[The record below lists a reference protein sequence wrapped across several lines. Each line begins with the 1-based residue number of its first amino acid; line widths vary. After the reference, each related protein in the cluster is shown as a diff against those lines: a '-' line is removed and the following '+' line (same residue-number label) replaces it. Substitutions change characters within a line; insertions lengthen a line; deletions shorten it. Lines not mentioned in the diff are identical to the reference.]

1 MEIIN
6 LAYNI
11 NWLFTSP
18 TNLHAHFNKIFL
30 DKFSIASWGIYN
42 FVLTLYMNIFK
53 TDYSRMMI
61 ILVDIIKTEY
71 AINQLEIKGKI
82 INSGFESKLSP
93 NLWFNSFS
101 YDPSTIY
108 FFKTS
113 KDSFVFNI
121 HDLIW
126 NNNEENRGIISQV
139 SDIEFNN
146 QSWIQM
152 DLIKKSFKVINFEN
166 ANRKVLISIAFPV
179 IYSFIFDIS
188 HGICSSHNWRTWRVI
203 KETGVEN
210 WIDAINENKLS
221 LNRYQNENKESYLTI
236 LIILLLLTFITI
248 LLTMLVYCWIKHKV
262 YSKLSFLF
270 KISQP
275 NTNKSSQELT
285 AIAFKLDPL
294 DFRRTSIQSS
304 IRLKAENAS

>member
-1 MEIIN
+1 
-6 LAYNI
+6 
-11 NWLFTSP
+11 
-18 TNLHAHFNKIFL
+18 
-30 DKFSIASWGIYN
+30 
-42 FVLTLYMNIFK
+42 
-53 TDYSRMMI
+53 MI
-61 ILVDIIKTEY
+61 ILVDKIKTEY
-71 AINQLEIKGKI
+71 TINQLEIKSKI

-101 YDPSTIY
+101 YDPSTIH

-113 KDSFVFNI
+113 KDAFVFNI
-121 HDLIW
+121 PDIIW
-126 NNNEENRGIISQV
+126 GNEEENGGIICQV

-152 DLIKKSFKVINFEN
+152 DLIKKNFKVTGFEYE
-166 ANRKVLISIAFPV
+166 NRKVLISITNPLE
-179 IYSFIFDIS
+179 YSFIFEIS
-188 HGICSSHNWRTWRVI
+188 HGICSSHNWSTWRVI
-203 KETGVEN
+203 KETGIETWV
-210 WIDAINENKLS
+210 DVTNENKLN
-221 LNRYQNENKESYLTI
+221 LNRYQSESKESYLTI
-236 LIILLLLTFITI
+236 LMILLLLIFIII

-270 KISQP
+270 KNLQP
-275 NTNKSSQELT
+275 NPNKSSQELT